1 MLLAKKNFYHK
12 NISVN
17 FFFECCL
24 FYLLPWQWLKNE
36 VQKTFQKSEYGAE
49 VQGTLEPHD
58 WVTE

>member
-1 MLLAKKNFYHK
+1 MILAKKTFITK
-12 NISVN
+12 TFQLI

-49 VQGTLEPHD
+49 VQGALEPHD